1 LTYAKALKLLRD
13 HHGVRMMFWIVGL
26 LALATSLE
34 SSLYAGRYARHH
46 ADVFR
51 HGYWLRLFLIGN
63 LMAQALAL
71 CGKPN
76 GSQRPTHLFG
86 NPYGAVVTW
95 QPAVPFSGA
104 RLERELFYRGCMFP
118 QKLGRPNERFM
129 GYVERTGANLSAT
142 GC

>member
-1 LTYAKALKLLRD
+1 
-13 HHGVRMMFWIVGL
+13 MQMFSDM
-26 LALATSLE
+26 ATGFGFFDRFHQTNQRHRRW
-34 SSLYAGRYARHH
+34 LYAEAERIL
-46 ADVFR
+46 D
-51 HGYWLRLFLIGN
+51 
-63 LMAQALAL
+63 
-71 CGKPN
+71 
-76 GSQRPTHLFG
+76 TLFG

-104 RLERELFYRGCMFP
+104 RLERELFYRGCMFR